1 MNMEYEKLKQEYE
14 AFLKTPKGQ
23 KWKQKWITQTGS
35 EEDGDFGD
43 YVYDFYPELLFW

>member
-1 MNMEYEKLKQEYE
+1 MNMEYEKLKQQYE

-35 EEDGDFGD
+35 EEDGAFGD
-43 YVYDFYPELLFW
+43 YIYDFYPELLFW